1 MPLTRFKLSSIG
13 DGGITTAKLADGA
26 VTLGKTDSLFVNTEI
41 GGTEAA
47 RLPIGTTAQREGSPK
62 SGDQRFNSTISLM
75 EYYDGTGW
83 KPIDS
88 PPLVSSISPSNANE
102 SDATTTLTITGDRFG
117 VGVSVQAIGQDG
129 SIINADSTTRDST
142 LQLTAVFTTSNFDN
156 AQEPYSIKA
165 INASGLSSS
174 LADALQVNASP
185 VWSSAAAPTS
195 LGNVQ
200 DTFTGT
206 ALTLSAT
213 DDEGASITYAE
224 TTSNL
229 TTYGLT
235 LNSNGTISGTVTDQA
250 ADVNV
255 TFTGTASDGT
265 NTVSRNFAFNIL
277 KTYDGTSAARAFQTI
292 PDSDS
297 YVTSGQ
303 VYYLQTGASQT
314 RQLYF
319 YKWNGYA
326 YALVGSR
333 YQSGSAQT
341 SVNTNNAVGTQ
352 DNNNGTST
360 FKLSISEINYTINQ
374 LGMMLLPQQASGAL
388 NTSNDDVNLFRASN
402 TSKLIHSD
410 IFTNAHGSEGSNGT
424 SVRGT
429 NLSSLNPS
437 SYPTNNWY
445 DLDDNSHE
453 GGNQILSYFGSGNN
467 MSTGSGVEPLGFRFS
482 NNNGQGYN
490 DGTNAGNDA
499 TGVGRNLSSSPILS
513 IFMLTR

>member
-1 MPLTRFKLSSIG
+1 MPISRIKT
-13 DGGITTAKLADGA
+13 DGINDSA
-26 VTLGKTDSLFVNTEI
+26 VTLVKTDSLFSNTEI
-41 GGTEAA
+41 SGTEAA
-47 RLPIGTTAQREGSPK
+47 KLPVGTTAQREGSPK
-62 SGDQRFNSTISLM
+62 AGDQRFNSTTSLM
-75 EYYDGTGW
+75 EYYDGTSW

-117 VGVSVQAIGQDG
+117 IGVSIQAIGQDG
-129 SIINADSTTRDST
+129 STVNADSTTRNST
-142 LQLTAVFTTSNFDN
+142 TSLTAVFTTSNFDN

-165 INASGLSSS
+165 INQSGLSSS
-174 LADALQVNASP
+174 LADALQFNASP

-200 DTFTGT
+200 DTSTGT

-213 DDEGASITYAE
+213 DDEGASIAYAE

-235 LNSNGTISGTVTDQA
+235 LNSNGTISGTVTDQS

-277 KTYDGTSAARAFQTI
+277 KTYDGTSSARAFQNI

-303 VYYLQTGASQT
+303 VYYLQTGASQI

-333 YQSGSAQT
+333 YQSTSAQT
-341 SVNTNNAVGTQ
+341 NVNTNNAVGTQ

-374 LGMMLLPQQASGAL
+374 LGLMLLPQQASGVV
-388 NTSNDDVNLFRASN
+388 NTSNDDVNLFRGSN
-402 TSKLIHSD
+402 TTKTLPTD
-410 IFTNAHGSEGSNGT
+410 IFTNPHAGEGSNGT

-437 SYPTNNWY
+437 SYPHNYWY
-445 DLDDNSHE
+445 DLDTNSHE
-453 GGNQILSYFGSGNN
+453 GGDQILSYFGSGNN

-490 DGTNAGNDA
+490 DGTNAGNDS
-499 TGVGRNLSSSPILS
+499 TGTGRNLSVSPILS